1 MNFPKDGLA
10 LEIKEWLET
19 ENFDPPIVENF
30 VKWNAGAMLGMSEP
44 AVMRKVPGDEGD
56 RLWSLL
62 NTAKTFQRKFLS
74 VAALPCREHS
84 TSRVQIQC
92 PMF

>member
-1 MNFPKDGLA
+1 MNFPKDGSA

-19 ENFDPPIVENF
+19 ENFDPPVVENF
-30 VKWNAGAMLGMSEP
+30 VKWNAGAMLGATESDIKADIPE
-44 AVMRKVPGDEGD
+44 KEGR

-62 NTAKTFQRKFLS
+62 NTAKTFQRKFRS
-74 VAALPCREHS
+74 VAALPCRELS

-92 PMF
+92 PIF